1 MYILKKYIY
10 DSKRYLTAVTI
21 PGIFMVLIFVY
32 ALVNNFKNIGIN
44 MYTGIMII
52 SMYGVFNTFI
62 SLSNPKIV
70 NISEENIEFASFG
83 KVHKYERESISSISI
98 REFYDR
104 KMYIRINKGG
114 AIKGRYW
121 IKTALFNDSN
131 ELYKEFNDL
140 ERHLHPDAL
149 KFRSKPKNNLN

>member
-1 MYILKKYIY
+1 MKKYIY
-10 DSKRYLTAVTI
+10 DSKRYLTAVII
-21 PGIFMVLIFVY
+21 PGIFMALIFIY
-32 ALVNNFKNIGIN
+32 ALVNNYKNVGIN
-44 MYTGIMII
+44 TYTGIMII

-62 SLSNPKIV
+62 SLSNPKTV
-70 NISEENIEFASFG
+70 NISEENIEFESFG
-83 KVHKYERESISSISI
+83 KVHKYEKSDISSISI

-114 AIKGRYW
+114 VMKGRYW

-140 ERHLHPDAL
+140 ERYLHPNAL
-149 KFRSKPKNNLN
+149 KFRFKPKNNLN